1 MSSPK
6 SKKKSSPQKQDEK
19 EKEFEEDNDTKKNEP
34 DCCDRCLFASFGYI
48 LLYVGIFVI
57 FFSER
62 EHKYSQRDISY
73 ISSNLQLLDLQK
85 QKPGEIN
92 TLLAEVV
99 ENKYPM
105 HFIDQIYDLDETSM
119 VVMDD
124 RTDLSY
130 PGIALKI
137 QTEMFQWV
145 ESEDVSRKEGTT
157 ETTSKFSYSKAWSDT
172 FHESSKFNQQDDYYN
187 PQPTVSQLSTRNVWV
202 DDIMIGNN
210 KYVQLHL
217 SKSLYTKLGKRSL
230 WKNVT
235 LKAAEYS
242 DMELWEIRDGYLY
255 RPYDKAESWF
265 AEPEKK
271 EDAEQNQEDKQE
283 EKAAPEQAEDTE
295 TETDTQPEAEGE
307 SDDTL
312 KAAEYSDMELWE
324 IRDGYLYRPYDK
336 AESWFAEP
344 EKKEDAEQNQEDKQE
359 EAAPEQAQDTDTETE
374 TETDTETQPE
384 AEGESDDVFKAPDQ
398 EEKERVRLD
407 KPRTMIGDIRMT
419 VFVLDVRGETV
430 TYLGGLKHNEE
441 EKQYYLVPW
450 RSLNNHK
457 FSLLQYG
464 AIPHEQVVAEFSTE
478 SVLKLW
484 LTRLFTLIFMF
495 IGFLVLPNVL
505 NTTALM
511 VKYPLTSVPIQTWLH
526 YILAALILSVLLW
539 ILIVC
544 IAYVIGIIHLA
555 LMLVILI
562 AIGLIV
568 NNKATS
574 SSQDSESKELKTKK
588 DK

>member
-307 SDDTL
+307 SDD
-312 KAAEYSDMELWE
+312 
-324 IRDGYLYRPYDK
+324 
-336 AESWFAEP
+336 
-344 EKKEDAEQNQEDKQE
+344 
-359 EAAPEQAQDTDTETE
+359 
-374 TETDTETQPE
+374 
-384 AEGESDDVFKAPDQ
+384 VFKAPDQ